1 MWDLGGNGKQSAIG
15 EDDGDGDRG
24 GDEGR
29 DGGSGEAG
37 EEEVVW
43 RVLEERERTIEAGDG
58 EERREHA
65 GQEGAGGGE
74 ERVEKRR
81 RVHGELAEQHGE
93 GGGEERER
101 GRRGGEKE

>member
-1 MWDLGGNGKQSAIG
+1 MWDLGGNGKQSANG
-15 EDDGDGDRG
+15 EDDGDGVRG

-37 EEEVVW
+37 EEVVW

-74 ERVEKRR
+74 ERVEKRKG
-81 RVHGELAEQHGE
+81 VHGELAEQDRE
-93 GGGEERER
+93 GGGEERECE
-101 GRRGGEKE
+101 RRGGEKE